1 MPPQSAFLL
10 LLLVTEALFLLPQSL
25 FIHVEGFKDWFG
37 LASKSLTLEMRVLC
51 FFKVFHDSCL
61 RPCLMHPFGLRLRLL
76 LNGTGKFQ
84 LVAHC
89 ECSVILKFADSEL
102 FC

>member
-1 MPPQSAFLL
+1 M
-10 LLLVTEALFLLPQSL
+10 
-25 FIHVEGFKDWFG
+25 EGFKDWFG

-89 ECSVILKFADSEL
+89 GCSVSLKFVDSKL
-102 FC
+102 VC